1 MATHNGN
8 QQGGVHFSG
17 EAQEHG
23 RAQRRTSQPQ
33 PARRRSA
40 QQGQATRPKQ
50 AGTAG
55 STGSVRLANSQT
67 GRVAQGARGT
77 ASKGGAVRQ
86 PKAASRQQAS
96 SHAASQGAS
105 RPQQR
110 TQQRPTGTTRSARP
124 VSAEAR
130 SARPSAG
137 STKATR
143 PVSGATG
150 AVRPVKAAR
159 PSQAVRTT
167 PAVGAAHAAQP
178 QAKARRNAPGKH
190 AAPQKKNSYS
200 RRAVVVTLVILAV
213 VLAGGGFV
221 ARRYLLGDQIA
232 PRTDVEPGQDV
243 TIEIPDG
250 ASGRDVLNILL
261 ENGVITNGND
271 FNKAVQAQGAESSMK
286 SGLYDFVTGSDASD
300 VVKQL
305 VAGPNSTKGQVTVA
319 EGLTVQKT
327 AETLSD
333 QLGISQEDFLAQAKA
348 SNYSADY
355 TFLSAAQDDSLEG
368 FLFGKTYKLT
378 KESPT
383 ADDAIR
389 AMLDQYQ
396 SEVAS
401 LDFATAEATIKDQ
414 YGVTM
419 TDYDVLTLASIIEK
433 EALNDDDRVKIAS
446 VFYNRLKAGMALQ
459 SDATMGY
466 WRPSRRRWH
475 PQRPTTCTSGS
486 RIPSTCSPRRTT
498 SISTRSTAPALP
510 SSLLCRGRDFCGE
523 RGSSR
528 GLVAARC
535 AGVRIDPVEH
545 AGGKSSRRS

>member
-200 RRAVVVTLVILAV
+200 RRAVVVTFSNGVSSAASIN
-213 VLAGGGFV
+213 GM
-221 ARRYLLGDQIA
+221 
-232 PRTDVEPGQDV
+232 PH
-243 TIEIPDG
+243 G
-250 ASGRDVLNILL
+250 ASS
-261 ENGVITNGND
+261 ITDNNMDGHTCIHFEGSHTHQND
-271 FNKAVQAQGAESSMK
+271 NLDPEHQKAVANAASTSLSELQTKINAQ
-286 SGLYDFVTGSDASD
+286 
-300 VVKQL
+300 
-305 VAGPNSTKGQVTVA
+305 
-319 EGLTVQKT
+319 
-327 AETLSD
+327 
-333 QLGISQEDFLAQAKA
+333 
-348 SNYSADY
+348 
-355 TFLSAAQDDSLEG
+355 
-368 FLFGKTYKLT
+368 
-378 KESPT
+378 
-383 ADDAIR
+383 
-389 AMLDQYQ
+389 
-396 SEVAS
+396 
-401 LDFATAEATIKDQ
+401 
-414 YGVTM
+414 
-419 TDYDVLTLASIIEK
+419 
-433 EALNDDDRVKIAS
+433 
-446 VFYNRLKAGMALQ
+446 
-459 SDATMGY
+459 
-466 WRPSRRRWH
+466 
-475 PQRPTTCTSGS
+475 
-486 RIPSTCSPRRTT
+486 
-498 SISTRSTAPALP
+498 
-510 SSLLCRGRDFCGE
+510 
-523 RGSSR
+523 
-528 GLVAARC
+528 
-535 AGVRIDPVEH
+535 
-545 AGGKSSRRS
+545 

>member
-1 MATHNGN
+1 MMEDMRDEGILGDFEAPGRDDVSAAADEVVDAVDAYTVDGDRSTQDHESGRPMRRHLVLGDEDPRDAQLAEKVVSEDVAWTGKIFNVDRLRVELPNG
-8 QQGGVHFSG
+8 QQAIRDVVRHPGAV
-17 EAQEHG
+17 AIVALTDDG
-23 RAQRRTSQPQ
+23 RICLVRQYRTS
-33 PARRRSA
+33 
-40 QQGQATRPKQ
+40 
-50 AGTAG
+50 
-55 STGSVRLANSQT
+55 L
-67 GRVAQGARGT
+67 GRVT
-77 ASKGGAVRQ
+77 V
-86 PKAASRQQAS
+86 
-96 SHAASQGAS
+96 
-105 RPQQR
+105 
-110 TQQRPTGTTRSARP
+110 
-124 VSAEAR
+124 
-130 SARPSAG
+130 
-137 STKATR
+137 
-143 PVSGATG
+143 
-150 AVRPVKAAR
+150 
-159 PSQAVRTT
+159 
-167 PAVGAAHAAQP
+167 
-178 QAKARRNAPGKH
+178 
-190 AAPQKKNSYS
+190 
-200 RRAVVVTLVILAV
+200 
-213 VLAGGGFV
+213 
-221 ARRYLLGDQIA
+221 
-232 PRTDVEPGQDV
+232 
-243 TIEIPDG
+243 EIPDG

-286 SGLYDFVTGSDASD
+286 SGLYDFVTGSQASD

-348 SNYSADY
+348 SNYASDY

-466 WRPSRRRWH
+466 VTGGEVTADDLQTDSPYNTYLYKGL
-475 PQRPTTCTSGS
+475 PPTP
-486 RIPSTCSPRRTT
+486 ICSP
-498 SISTRSTAPALP
+498 SLASVQAALAPAETNYLYFWITD
-510 SSLLCRGRDFCGE
+510 S
-523 RGSSR
+523 
-528 GLVAARC
+528 
-535 AGVRIDPVEH
+535 EH
-545 AGGKSSRRS
+545 VFSETYDEHLNAVNGASTSD

>member
-378 KESPT
+378 KGSPT

-401 LDFATAEATIKDQ
+401 LDFAAAEATIKDE

-466 WRPSRRRWH
+466 VTGGEVTADDLQTDSPYNTYLYKGL
-475 PQRPTTCTSGS
+475 PPTP
-486 RIPSTCSPRRTT
+486 ICSP
-498 SISTRSTAPALP
+498 SLASVQAALAPAETNYLYFWITD
-510 SSLLCRGRDFCGE
+510 S
-523 RGSSR
+523 
-528 GLVAARC
+528 
-535 AGVRIDPVEH
+535 EH
-545 AGGKSSRRS
+545 VFSETYDEHLNAVNGASTSD